1 MKHKEQ
7 LRIIIATYIVGVSL
21 NLLFEN
27 IIGNFPH
34 MEALISS
41 LKVSSFITIW
51 WLFYFYYGWKIPIFN
66 KILFRINL
74 NGTWFGEYDSINNEK
89 ERFKGDIALRIKQ
102 NYLSISIKSFT
113 EKYDN
118 FSYSEEVKYEEK
130 SGTHGVIYV
139 YSQKENNI
147 LDTARRN
154 GTSELTLKKEG
165 NDLLLEGMFWTIHG
179 TQGSIKVKKISSE
192 QIDTFNEAIKIATKN
207 RGK

>member
-1 MKHKEQ
+1 MKYKEQ
-7 LRIIIATYIVGVSL
+7 QRIIIATYIVGVSL
-21 NLLFEN
+21 NLLIEN

-51 WLFYFYYGWKIPIFN
+51 WLFYFYYGWKIPILN

-74 NGTWFGEYDSINNEK
+74 NGTWFGKYDSINNKK
-89 ERFKGDIALRIKQ
+89 ERFEGDIALRIKQ
-102 NYLSISIKSFT
+102 NYLTISIKSFT
-113 EKYDN
+113 KKYDN

-130 SGTHGVIYV
+130 SDTHGVVYV

-147 LDTARRN
+147 LDSAQRN

-165 NDLLLEGMFWTIHG
+165 NHLLLEGMFWTIHG
-179 TQGSIKVKKISSE
+179 TQGSIKVKKISNE

-207 RGK
+207 R